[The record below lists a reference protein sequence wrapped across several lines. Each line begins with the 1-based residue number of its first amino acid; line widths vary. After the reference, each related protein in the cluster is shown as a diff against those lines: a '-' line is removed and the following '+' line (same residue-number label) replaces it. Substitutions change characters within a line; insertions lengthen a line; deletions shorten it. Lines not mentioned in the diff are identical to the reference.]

1 MEGDDAVDRSI
12 CCRRQ
17 LSADSRRSNGK
28 PGIVAVALPPLA
40 LVAFATC
47 QLDVLLI
54 GMDIFWNKQVRKFSY
69 NTSMFYVSYYFFQY
83 NYFVTN
89 TII

>member
-28 PGIVAVALPPLA
+28 PGIVDVAVGRALRWRLRRDNLTFYLLEWIYFGINKLENP
-40 LVAFATC
+40 ATTRVC
-47 QLDVLLI
+47 F
-54 GMDIFWNKQVRKFSY
+54 M
-69 NTSMFYVSYYFFQY
+69 
-83 NYFVTN
+83 
-89 TII
+89 